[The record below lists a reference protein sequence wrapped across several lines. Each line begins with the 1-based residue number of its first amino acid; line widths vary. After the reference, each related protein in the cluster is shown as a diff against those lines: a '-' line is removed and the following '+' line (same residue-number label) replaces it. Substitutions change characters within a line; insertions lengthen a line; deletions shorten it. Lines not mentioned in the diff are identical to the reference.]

1 MIYNNEFQ
9 SSGLLNSYNNYVKKE
24 PVSDQEFYSD
34 FLDVIFATVPFLL
47 FMLCRHNTKKLV
59 DQNYQQHQQKKVF
72 KSRLN
77 QFRRAFCVITRRS
90 HIQPQVWILMT
101 INVIHR
107 TLSISAWP
115 CLIVFVEQKYH
126 LTEFVSMTTWYWF
139 VRAVTVVVLIPLL
152 N

>member
-59 DQNYQQHQQKKVF
+59 DQNYQ
-72 KSRLN
+72 
-77 QFRRAFCVITRRS
+77 
-90 HIQPQVWILMT
+90 
-101 INVIHR
+101 
-107 TLSISAWP
+107 
-115 CLIVFVEQKYH
+115 
-126 LTEFVSMTTWYWF
+126 
-139 VRAVTVVVLIPLL
+139 
-152 N
+152 